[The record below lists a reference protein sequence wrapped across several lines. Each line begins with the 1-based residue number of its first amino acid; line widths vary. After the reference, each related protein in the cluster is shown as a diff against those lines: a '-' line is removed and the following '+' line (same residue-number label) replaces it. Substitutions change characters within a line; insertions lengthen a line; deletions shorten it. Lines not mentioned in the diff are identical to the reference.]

1 MGMRIGSGGGAQA
14 MSAAQSSVAQWQ
26 QAKVAMQAPAPA
38 PVASATAPS
47 TAPSAQLIATLTQG
61 SHVNT
66 YA

>member
-26 QAKVAMQAPAPA
+26 QAKVAMQAPAP
-38 PVASATAPS
+38 VASATAPS
-47 TAPSAQLIATLTQG
+47 TAPTAQLIATLTQG